1 MYMTRTPITNPDDLE
16 DFESDG
22 PNAQQMMMSP
32 EEVIE
37 LRRMEVIRRR
47 LRGQTAGTIARAL
60 SVSENTIYNDIK
72 AIRDSNV
79 KHITTFA
86 QEDFIGDTLQ
96 TFQRLEQEAWNQV
109 AELDDGDVRKAKFLD
124 SVRASRKEQI
134 KLLQSSGLLHKE
146 AQKVEVQV
154 TSEVIGG
161 WSEDQKQMVA
171 DAVLD
176 AAILDAEEFLEL
188 PEHDSMPKE
197 EVVTFEDVAEFSEE

>member
-1 MYMTRTPITNPDDLE
+1 MTRTPVTDPNDLE
-16 DFESDG
+16 GIDEDG
-22 PNAQQMMMSP
+22 SNARSMLMNP

-72 AIRDSNV
+72 AIRESNL
-79 KHITTFA
+79 KHVTTFA

-96 TFQRLEQEAWNQV
+96 TFQRIEQEAWNQV
-109 AELDDGDVRKAKFLD
+109 AQLDDGDVRKAKFLD
-124 SVRASRKEQI
+124 SVRSTRKEQV

-146 AQKVEVQV
+146 ANKVEVQV
-154 TSEVIGG
+154 TTDVLNT
-161 WSEDQKQMVA
+161 WSDDQKQMVA

-176 AAILDAEEFLEL
+176 AAILEAEEILEL
-188 PEHDSMPKE
+188 PEYNSMPKE
-197 EVVTFEDVAEFSEE
+197 EEVSFEDVADFSDE

>member
-1 MYMTRTPITNPDDLE
+1 MTRTPVTDPNDLDDIDE
-16 DFESDG
+16 DGS
-22 PNAQQMMMSP
+22 NARSMLMSP

-72 AIRDSNV
+72 AIRDSNL
-79 KHITTFA
+79 KHVTTFA

-96 TFQRLEQEAWNQV
+96 TFQRIEQEAWNQV
-109 AELDDGDVRKAKFLD
+109 AQLDDGDVRKAKFLD
-124 SVRASRKEQI
+124 SVRSTRKEQV

-146 AQKVEVQV
+146 ANKVEVQV
-154 TSEVIGG
+154 TADVLNT
-161 WSEDQKQMVA
+161 WSDDQKQMVA

-176 AAILDAEEFLEL
+176 AAILDIEEVLEL
-188 PEHDSMPKE
+188 PEYNSMPKE
-197 EVVTFEDVAEFSEE
+197 EEVSFEDVADFSDE

>member
-1 MYMTRTPITNPDDLE
+1 MTRTPVTDPNDLE
-16 DFESDG
+16 GIDEDG
-22 PNAQQMMMSP
+22 SNARSMLMSP

-72 AIRDSNV
+72 AIRESNL
-79 KHITTFA
+79 KHVTTFA

-96 TFQRLEQEAWNQV
+96 TFQRIEQEAWNQV
-109 AELDDGDVRKAKFLD
+109 AQLDDGDVRKAKFLD
-124 SVRASRKEQI
+124 SVRSTRKEQV

-146 AQKVEVQV
+146 ANKVEVQV
-154 TSEVIGG
+154 TTDVLNT
-161 WSEDQKQMVA
+161 WSDDQKQMVA

-176 AAILDAEEFLEL
+176 AAILEAEEILEL
-188 PEHDSMPKE
+188 PEYNSMPKE
-197 EVVTFEDVAEFSEE
+197 EEVSFEDVADFSDE

>member
-1 MYMTRTPITNPDDLE
+1 MTRTPITNPDDLE

>member
-1 MYMTRTPITNPDDLE
+1 MTRTPITNPDDLE
-16 DFESDG
+16 DFDSDG
-22 PNAQQMMMSP
+22 SNAQQMMMSP

-60 SVSENTIYNDIK
+60 NVSENTIYNDIK
-72 AIRDSNV
+72 AIRQSNV
-79 KHITTFA
+79 KHVTTFA

-96 TFQRLEQEAWNQV
+96 TFQRIEQEAWNQV
-109 AELDDGDVRKAKFLD
+109 AQLDDGDVRKAKFLD
-124 SVRASRKEQI
+124 SVRSTRKEQI

-188 PEHDSMPKE
+188 PEHNSMPKE
-197 EVVTFEDVAEFSEE
+197 EVVSFEDVAEFSEE